1 MENTLMSVNENPF
14 TEISLKEEITQQ
26 NDSFCSMKAE
36 TAEEK
41 ADLFNA
47 TNNPAHRISDY
58 INGAI
63 NVKDIF
69 CEVVNVT
76 NKETGET
83 STCPRIVLIDEKGE
97 GYQAVSYGV
106 FSALKKMMA
115 VYGLPTW
122 EPAIP
127 IKIQQI
133 TKDKNKMLTFSVV
146 RSK

>member
-1 MENTLMSVNENPF
+1 MENGMALASENPF
-14 TEISLKEEITQQ
+14 TEVSLKEEITQQ

-36 TAEEK
+36 TPEDK
-41 ADLFNA
+41 ANLFNA

-58 INGAI
+58 INSVI
-63 NVKDIF
+63 KVKDIY

-76 NKETGET
+76 NRETGEI
-83 STCPRIVLIDEKGE
+83 SSCPRVVLIDEKGE

-115 VYGLPTW
+115 IYGLPTW

-133 TKDKNKMLTFSVV
+133 TKDKNKMLTFSVA
-146 RSK
+146 K